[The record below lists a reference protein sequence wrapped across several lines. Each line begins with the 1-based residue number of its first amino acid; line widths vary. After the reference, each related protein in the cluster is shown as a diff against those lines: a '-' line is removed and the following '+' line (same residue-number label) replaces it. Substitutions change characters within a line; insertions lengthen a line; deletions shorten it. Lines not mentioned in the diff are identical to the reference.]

1 MCNLL
6 CETVKKVVQYIVT
19 HIKGDVF
26 LNSDVINQVLI
37 LFLMIFVGIYARKRN
52 YINKEVNDGLSKLLL
67 KITLPLLIIS
77 SFNTNFSKSM
87 IVNAEKIFMY
97 AVIVH
102 IVIIVF
108 SKIIYFKLPRDTKGV
123 AKFVTVF
130 SNSGFMG
137 YPVLKGLYGN
147 AGVFY
152 CSIFGIVL
160 NVFMFSYGIM
170 VLDEEGGSFFRE
182 LKKIIFNPAI
192 IAIIIGMIIFVT
204 DIKLPYV
211 LSSMISSVGSITS
224 PLSMIIVG
232 GMLAETNVKTA
243 ISGKLVY
250 ILSFIKLLVVPVL
263 TFCTLKLFGAPTLII
278 DIIVLLEAMPAA
290 SNAAILSFQYGG
302 DELLAIKNIFVST
315 VFSIVAIPIIIK
327 LLL

>member
-1 MCNLL
+1 MLSNQKSCTIYCVVNL
-6 CETVKKVVQYIVT
+6 E
-19 HIKGDVF
+19 GDDF

-37 LFLMIFVGIYARKRN
+37 LFLMILVGIYARKRN
-52 YINKEVNDGLSKLLL
+52 YINKQINDGLSKLLL

-87 IVNAEKIFMY
+87 IVNAEKLFVY
-97 AVIVH
+97 TLIVH
-102 IVIIVF
+102 IVIIIF
-108 SKIIYFKLPRDTKGV
+108 SKIVYCKVPIDKRGV
-123 AKFVTVF
+123 VKFVTLF

-147 AGVFY
+147 PGVFY

-170 VLDEEGGSFFRE
+170 VLDVEGGSSFKE

-192 IAIIIGMIIFVT
+192 VAIIIGIIILIT
-204 DIKLPYV
+204 GIKLPYV
-211 LSSMISSVGSITS
+211 LSSTISSVGSMTS

-232 GMLAETNVKTA
+232 AMLADTKVKSA
-243 ISGKLVY
+243 ISGKTVY
-250 ILSFIKLLVVPVL
+250 IISFIKLIVVPVL
-263 TFCTLKLFGAPTLII
+263 TFFTLKLVGAPTLII

-290 SNAAILSFQYGG
+290 SNAAVLSFQYGG
-302 DELLAIKNIFVST
+302 DELLAIKSIFVST
-315 VFSIVAIPIIIK
+315 VLSIVAIPVIIK